1 MTLSAKDID
10 QIRAVIREEVTAIV
24 VRELDGHAKRVG
36 PIIAD
41 YAQSEIDKL
50 RGSVTDALK
59 LVASAADLKTMQ
71 SKLSKA
77 AAAGEREIA
86 GWILRLEGE
95 IGPIGPRLTAIE
107 ELLTKV
113 YKTQHVDIQQGAS
126 IRDAVLGVE
135 KSAVTEV
142 PPAFDSETETAE
154 TTDATTTEA
163 E

>member
-1 MTLSAKDID
+1 MSLTAKDID
-10 QIRAVIREEVTAIV
+10 QIRAVVREEVAAVV

-36 PIIAD
+36 PIIGD
-41 YAQSEIDKL
+41 YAKAEVDKL
-50 RGSVTDALK
+50 RGAVSDGFK
-59 LVASAADLKTMQ
+59 VASLELRTMQ
-71 SKLSKA
+71 AKISKA
-77 AAAGEREIA
+77 AAQGEREISS
-86 GWILRLEGE
+86 WILRLEGE

-135 KSAVTEV
+135 KAAVTEV
-142 PPAFDSETETAE
+142 PPAFDRETETAE